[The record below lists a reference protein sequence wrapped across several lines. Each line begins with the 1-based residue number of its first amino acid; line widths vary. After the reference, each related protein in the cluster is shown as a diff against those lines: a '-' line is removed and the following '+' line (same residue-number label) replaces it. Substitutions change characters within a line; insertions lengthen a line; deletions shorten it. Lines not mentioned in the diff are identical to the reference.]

1 MAAES
6 FAEVVRSLTPQEQE
20 AVLQF
25 IDYLK
30 RRHDSANS
38 GLGFIDA
45 ADEFIGQ
52 HPDLLQR
59 LAR

>member
-1 MAAES
+1 MATDNLA
-6 FAEVVRSLTPQEQE
+6 AAVRSLTPQEQE

-30 RRHDSANS
+30 RRDKPTGSQSA
-38 GLGFIDA
+38 FMHA
-45 ADEFIGQ
+45 AEEFIAQ
-52 HPDLLQR
+52 HPDLLER

>member
-1 MAAES
+1 MATDNLA
-6 FAEVVRSLTPQEQE
+6 AVIQSLTSQEQE

-30 RRHDSANS
+30 RREEPGGSQSA
-38 GLGFIDA
+38 FMHA
-45 ADEFIGQ
+45 AEEFIAQ
-52 HPDLLQR
+52 HPDLLER

>member
-1 MAAES
+1 MATHNLVEA
-6 FAEVVRSLTPQEQE
+6 VQSLTPQEQE

-30 RRHDSANS
+30 GQRSPF
-38 GLGFIDA
+38 LQA
-45 ADEFIGQ
+45 ADEFIAQ

-59 LAR
+59 LAQ

>member
-1 MAAES
+1 MATDNLA
-6 FAEVVRSLTPQEQE
+6 AVIRSLTPQEQE

-30 RRHDSANS
+30 RRDEPGGSQSVFMH
-38 GLGFIDA
+38 A
-45 ADEFIGQ
+45 AEEFIAQ
-52 HPDLLQR
+52 HTDLLER

>member
-1 MAAES
+1 MATDNLA
-6 FAEVVRSLTPQEQE
+6 AVVQSLTPQEQE

-30 RRHDSANS
+30 RRDESHSSQSAFMS
-38 GLGFIDA
+38 A
-45 ADEFIGQ
+45 AEEFIAQ
-52 HPDLLQR
+52 HADLLER